1 MSSSYCS
8 YLLASVAGG
17 LTSWLAFGLYLDQLS
32 AERWHAAAPA
42 ATVDASETSVA
53 LEVKKVSAGRS
64 YKTGGNAGGWQ
75 HRNAMEEPLAVHL
88 QLWQQRLR
96 GKKTISSLDQSTDN
110 ELVVKGPS

>member
-1 MSSSYCS
+1 MSSSH
-8 YLLASVAGG
+8 LLASAAGG
-17 LTSWLAFGLYLDQLS
+17 LISTLAFGLYLDQLS

-64 YKTGGNAGGWQ
+64 YKTGGHADNI
-75 HRNAMEEPLAVHL
+75 AMPEPLVVHL
-88 QLWQQRLR
+88 QLRQQRLR

-110 ELVVKGPS
+110 ELVKKGPS